1 VLIWNKAGPW
11 KRIVAYRK
19 LDPHN
24 FPAPHYDS
32 VESFLDHAIPPEK
45 TGPLAEFD
53 GSVVFNRTRGEL
65 LARCHDEEA
74 NFLALNLANDVATG
88 QESVEKA
95 LDYYAHEFLAYRRK
109 DPPVHGGAEVL
120 PERRS
125 RSRSQGPVGRATD
138 GGGGGRQG
146 QASSIAAASRDVNR
160 RKPFASGLAPHATA
174 L

>member
-1 VLIWNKAGPW
+1 MLIWNKAGPW

-65 LARCHDEEA
+65 SARCHEEA

-88 QESVEKA
+88 QKSVEKA
-95 LDYYAHEFLAYRRK
+95 RDYYYAHEFLAYRRK
-109 DPPVHGGAEVL
+109 DPTPCMEGLKFSPSGGPDLDHRILSDEQLTEAE
-120 PERRS
+120 EE
-125 RSRSQGPVGRATD
+125 GKAK
-138 GGGGGRQG
+138 
-146 QASSIAAASRDVNR
+146 QAQ
-160 RKPFASGLAPHATA
+160 
-174 L
+174 